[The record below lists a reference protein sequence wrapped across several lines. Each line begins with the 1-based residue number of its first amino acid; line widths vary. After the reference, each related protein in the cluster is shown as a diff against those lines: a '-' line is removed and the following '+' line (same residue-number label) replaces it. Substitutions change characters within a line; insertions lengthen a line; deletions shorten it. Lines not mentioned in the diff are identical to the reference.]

1 MKQTRLHL
9 WLLFDVFLWLC
20 PSTCAQEFDVGDL
33 AIQEALGLEL
43 GDEDCSIFGEGGCQD
58 PSLLQTKALYNKAK
72 EDMVLSPS
80 ERDSFA
86 DRSKTEA
93 AMSPMSFFQMGEEV
107 HSSSV
112 GEVRINGSS
121 VGESNSSVGEVHM
134 QTDVAQEVRLVAAMG
149 DEVGAHASDAS
160 RASRS
165 SLRSKPVE
173 KWQAAAFDVFPGR
186 SSKQHT
192 EKVDRSSSS
201 FPQGQDYEPVKEQP
215 SVMDLIYGH
224 PLAALAAFAITF
236 VLAALSGWTVGMA
249 ILRCHS
255 SARSRPTGKAL
266 QPQAPFVKT
275 DDDPF
280 EVLSTPSTQ
289 VMKSEACGR
298 SPSLCSQVVADDAV
312 VWCTP
317 ENLEELLPSVGGYD
331 CDFAKPRTTGKP
343 VRLKVRIEGP
353 LPGGPGPLGLVKAPF
368 SQRNCVHYAAGA
380 KQVRG
385 RDDDMLNRQAKDGVD
400 FQVSL
405 VGAPDVT
412 IDVLSHEVKLTGQ
425 LCASHTT
432 TACHSF
438 DSAPGPWQDFL
449 LQATAEHSL
458 VQQPDLQKE
467 DLRGVILEFQ
477 ERVLLVGS
485 QVIMVGELV
494 RDASGH
500 LFIQPWRSNC
510 TSAEEPWRTSW
521 ERLEASSCCSN
532 VLVSYLQ

>member
-9 WLLFDVFLWLC
+9 WLLFDVFFWLC

-33 AIQEALGLEL
+33 AIQEALGLEFD
-43 GDEDCSIFGEGGCQD
+43 DEDCSIFGNGDCQD
-58 PSLLQTKALYNKAK
+58 PSLLQTKALYNKAR

-93 AMSPMSFFQMGEEV
+93 ATSPMSFFQMGEEV

-112 GEVRINGSS
+112 GEVRMNGSS

-134 QTDVAQEVRLVAAMG
+134 QTDVAQEVRLVAAMA
-149 DEVGAHASDAS
+149 DEVGAHASAPSFDAS
-160 RASRS
+160 RTSQS
-165 SLRSKPVE
+165 SLRSKPME

-192 EKVDRSSSS
+192 
-201 FPQGQDYEPVKEQP
+201 QGQDKEAVKEQP
-215 SVMDLIYGH
+215 SVMDLIYDH

-249 ILRCHS
+249 ILRCRS
-255 SARSRPTGKAL
+255 SARSRPTGKPM

-275 DDDPF
+275 DDDSF
-280 EVLSTPSTQ
+280 EVLSIPPTQ
-289 VMKSEACGR
+289 VMKSEGCGR
-298 SPSLCSQVVADDAV
+298 SPSPCSHVVADDAV

-331 CDFAKPRTTGKP
+331 CDFAKPRTTGKL

-368 SQRNCVHYAAGA
+368 TQRNCVHYAAGA

-500 LFIQPWRSNC
+500 LFIQPRRSNS